1 MITVIIQLLM
11 MTQGFMGYLD
21 DGNVLPMTYT
31 IVEAYVKKTFS
42 MMRERDLEIVCTLRG
57 SKWDPT
63 RQR

>member
-1 MITVIIQLLM
+1 M